1 MIFYFFFQ
9 IQKNEFPAMNILT
22 WQKIIDCNIKKNI
35 FLTWSSVNCK
45 SVLSISFH
53 NSEKSLFLNY
63 NDFWWFFLDHS
74 FWVVTIFYEVK
85 LDSLLIELIE

>member
-1 MIFYFFFQ
+1 
-9 IQKNEFPAMNILT
+9 MNILT

-63 NDFWWFFLDHS
+63 NDFDDFF
-74 FWVVTIFYEVK
+74 
-85 LDSLLIELIE
+85 